1 MAPTKKNDAFCM
13 ELTILERI
21 PRHRKPATWQI
32 QPHLR
37 HHHPTATHPTA
48 AYPTAAYPTAAYP
61 TYVLLSDANNQS
73 SSSLACEAAN
83 FWLFLTIVL
92 VFLVA
97 FYCICAARTWRFSTT
112 FRDSTTFCFRV
123 VFRVPTTLVV

>member
-21 PRHRKPATWQI
+21 PRHREPATWRI

-37 HHHPTATHPTA
+37 HHHPTVAHPTVA
-48 AYPTAAYPTAAYP
+48 HPTVAHPTAAYP
-61 TYVLLSDANNQS
+61 TYVLLSDANNQL
-73 SSSLACEAAN
+73 SSSLAYKATN
-83 FWLFLTIVL
+83 FWLFLTIIL

-97 FYCICAARTWRFSTT
+97 FYYIYTMYT
-112 FRDSTTFCFRV
+112 
-123 VFRVPTTLVV
+123 

>member
-1 MAPTKKNDAFCM
+1 MAPTKKNDAFCT

-21 PRHRKPATWQI
+21 PRHREPATWQI

-37 HHHPTATHPTA
+37 HYHPTATH
-48 AYPTAAYPTAAYP
+48 PTAAYP

-83 FWLFLTIVL
+83 FWLFLTIIL

-97 FYCICAARTWRFSTT
+97 FYYIYAVCT
-112 FRDSTTFCFRV
+112 
-123 VFRVPTTLVV
+123 